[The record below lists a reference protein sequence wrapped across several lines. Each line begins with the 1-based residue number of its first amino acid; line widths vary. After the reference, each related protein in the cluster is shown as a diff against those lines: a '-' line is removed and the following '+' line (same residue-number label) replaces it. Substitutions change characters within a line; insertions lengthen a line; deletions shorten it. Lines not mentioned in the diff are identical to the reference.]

1 MEGNIRWGDGFM
13 LVYSITD
20 RESFEHARILK
31 RYIDDIRKAKNVSCV
46 LVGNKIDL
54 NLRRRVRHSEGEAM
68 AAELACAFFETS
80 ASDGNGEIC
89 EAFNEL
95 CREVKRRRSL
105 EGKSRRKSSAQQ
117 MKQVLNKMLTKIQT
131 G

>member
-1 MEGNIRWGDGFM
+1 M
-13 LVYSITD
+13 LVYSVID
-20 RESFEHARILK
+20 RQSFEHTKSLK
-31 RYIDDIRKAKNVSCV
+31 RYIDEVRKARNVSCV
-46 LVGNKIDL
+46 LIGNKADL
-54 NLRRRVRHSEGEAM
+54 GMRQCVSHAEGEAL

-80 ASDGNGEIC
+80 ASEGSGEIN

-95 CREVKRRRSL
+95 CREVKRRRAL
-105 EGKSRRKSSAQQ
+105 EGKSRRRSSAQQ